1 MSSRHC
7 VVTRVTKYYMSLI
20 LDTFF
25 IFQIKILKQNT
36 KKTATA
42 TKKNTDTR
50 KTTEPHRRV
59 HLLQIHSKCH
69 LRTSAFVFPKKI
81 GPLDPGV
88 FKLHSKPTTRSLE
101 QVKHPQIFR
110 WKKPGSHFAP
120 SAAPKPNLPGSSQ
133 LREWWFFCPRHTLL
147 PPPISTEPS
156 GGDTAPETKSRL
168 KKLGQVSDSYHEYV
182 STICAS
188 KKNGLR

>member
-7 VVTRVTKYYMSLI
+7 VGTRVTKYYMSLI

-59 HLLQIHSKCH
+59 HLLQIRSKCH
-69 LRTSAFVFPKKI
+69 LRTSAFVFPTKI
-81 GPLDPGV
+81 GPLDPGDQTP
-88 FKLHSKPTTRSLE
+88 FQTNHPE
-101 QVKHPQIFR
+101 FGAGEAPPNFPVKETGFAFCTFR
-110 WKKPGSHFAP
+110 N
-120 SAAPKPNLPGSSQ
+120 PKPNLPEAPNFGLVVSVQDTRYCHHQSAPNHLEVTRHLRQNPGSRSWDRFQ
-133 LREWWFFCPRHTLL
+133 
-147 PPPISTEPS
+147 
-156 GGDTAPETKSRL
+156 TATT
-168 KKLGQVSDSYHEYV
+168 G
-182 STICAS
+182 T
-188 KKNGLR
+188 

>member
-7 VVTRVTKYYMSLI
+7 VGTRVTKYYMSLI

-110 WKKPGSHFAP
+110 WKKPGLHFAP
-120 SAAPKPNLPGSSQ
+120 SATQNQTFQEAPNFGLVVSVQDTRYCHHQSAPNHLEVTRHLRQNPGSRSWDRFQ
-133 LREWWFFCPRHTLL
+133 TATT
-147 PPPISTEPS
+147 ST
-156 GGDTAPETKSRL
+156 
-168 KKLGQVSDSYHEYV
+168 
-182 STICAS
+182 
-188 KKNGLR
+188 